1 MTVRS
6 SLYTGS
12 VMHRRIHPRRH
23 RFRYRAFW
31 LLLDLD
37 ELDALSGRL
46 RWFSYNRPNVFSLY
60 DRDHGDGS
68 ATPLRAQT
76 HASLR
81 DAGVDID
88 GGRIQLLCMPRTL
101 GYCFNPLS
109 IFFCYRADG
118 ALAALIYQV
127 HNTFS
132 ERHSYVIRVEPD
144 GVALR
149 QRCRKLFYVSP
160 FLDLE
165 MRYDFR
171 IEGPDERLVVG
182 ICVSSPAQ
190 PVLSAV
196 LGGDRQPLTDRTLR
210 HVFLTIP
217 AVTLKVIGAIHWEA
231 LRLWAKRIAL
241 RPHPPPPEMPATVVP
256 VTPSL
261 ADRAR

>member
-1 MTVRS
+1 MTMRS

-12 VMHRRIHPRRH
+12 VMHRRLHPRRH

-37 ELDALSGRL
+37 ELDALSGQL

-60 DRDHGDGS
+60 DCDHGDGGE
-68 ATPLRAQT
+68 T
-76 HASLR
+76 SLR
-81 DAGVDID
+81 GQIEARLREADIEVD
-88 GGRIQLLCMPRTL
+88 GGRIELLCMPRTL

-109 IFFCYRADG
+109 IFFCYCADG
-118 ALAALIYQV
+118 TLAALIYQV

-132 ERHSYVIRVEPD
+132 ERHSYVIRVERGAP
-144 GVALR
+144 LR

-160 FLDLE
+160 FLD
-165 MRYDFR
+165 MGMHYDFR

-182 ICVSSPAQ
+182 ICARSATQ

-196 LGGDRQPLTDRTLR
+196 LRGDRRPLDDRTLR
-210 HVFLTIP
+210 RVFLAIP
-217 AVTLKVIGAIHWEA
+217 AVTLKVIAAIHWEA

-241 RPHPPPPEMPATVVP
+241 RRRPPPPGRSATVVSITS
-256 VTPSL
+256 V

>member
-12 VMHRRIHPRRH
+12 VMHRRLHPRRH

-37 ELDALSGRL
+37 ELDALPRQL

-68 ATPLRAQT
+68 ATPLRAQI
-76 HASLR
+76 AARLR
-81 DAGVDID
+81 DADID
-88 GGRIQLLCMPRTL
+88 IAGGRIDLLCMPRTL

-132 ERHSYVIRVEPD
+132 ERHSYVIRVERD
-144 GVALR
+144 GGSLR

-160 FLDLE
+160 FLDMD

-182 ICVSSPAQ
+182 ICASSSAGPM
-190 PVLSAV
+190 LSAV
-196 LGGDRQPLTDRTLR
+196 LSGDRQPLSDRALR
-210 HVFLTIP
+210 RVFLTIP
-217 AVTLKVIGAIHWEA
+217 AVTLKVVAAIHWEA
-231 LRLWAKRIAL
+231 VRLWAKRIGV
-241 RPHPPPPEMPATVVP
+241 RRRPPPPEFPATVAP
-256 VTPSL
+256 VTSGV

>member
-12 VMHRRIHPRRH
+12 VMHRRLHPRRH

-46 RWFSYNRPNVFSLY
+46 RWFSHNRPNVFSLY
-60 DRDHGDGS
+60 DHDHGDGS
-68 ATPLRAQT
+68 VTPLRVQVEA
-76 HASLR
+76 HLR
-81 DAGVDID
+81 EADIEID
-88 GGRIQLLCMPRTL
+88 GGRIELFCMPRTL
-101 GYCFNPLS
+101 GYSFNPLS

-127 HNTFS
+127 HNTFA
-132 ERHSYVIRVEPD
+132 ERHSYVIRVERD
-144 GVALR
+144 GAALR

-160 FLDLE
+160 FLGME
-165 MRYDFR
+165 MHYDFR
-171 IEGPDERLVVG
+171 IEGPDERLAIG
-182 ICVSSPAQ
+182 ICASSPTQ

-196 LGGDRQPLTDRTLR
+196 LRGERQPLTDRVLR
-210 HVFLTIP
+210 RVFLTIP
-217 AVTLKVIGAIHWEA
+217 AVTLKVIAAIHWEA
-231 LRLWAKRIAL
+231 LRLWAKRIAFRR
-241 RPHPPPPEMPATVVP
+241 RPLPPKRPTTVVP
-256 VTPSL
+256 VTSSI

>member
-1 MTVRS
+1 MTEHS

-12 VMHRRIHPRRH
+12 VMHRRLHPRRH

-37 ELDALSGRL
+37 EVGLLSSRL

-68 ATPLRAQT
+68 ATPLRTQIEAR
-76 HASLR
+76 LR
-81 DAGVDID
+81 EADID
-88 GGRIQLLCMPRTL
+88 IAGGRIELLCMPRTL

-132 ERHSYVIRVEPD
+132 ERHSYVIRVERE

-160 FLDLE
+160 FLDME

-182 ICVSSPAQ
+182 ICASSSAQ

-196 LGGDRQPLTDRTLR
+196 LSGDRQPLTDRTLR
-210 HVFLTIP
+210 RVFLTIP
-217 AVTLKVIGAIHWEA
+217 AVTLKVIAAIHWEA

-241 RPHPPPPEMPATVVP
+241 RRRPPPPEIPATVVP
-256 VTPSL
+256 VTSSV